1 MPDMTSC
8 TFTVNDQDQNRD
20 FLFQSVQQG
29 DIYTVTVTN
38 DGIGPYGV
46 TLSTKSPS
54 ATLPSHPDAR
64 VRAEGELKLLFD
76 SATNPNVSIAFNGGL
91 YTYNPSY
98 VKGAIVAN
106 FD

>member
-1 MPDMTSC
+1 MVDMSSC

-20 FLFQSVQQG
+20 FVFKTVQQG
-29 DIYTVTVTN
+29 GNYKVTVTN

-46 TLSTKSPS
+46 TLSTNAPT

-64 VRAEGELKLLFD
+64 VRAEGTLSLLFD
-76 SATNPNVSIAFNGGL
+76 SAENPNVAIAFDGGL
-91 YTYNPSY
+91 YTFNTAY
-98 VKGAIVAN
+98 VKGALIAA